1 MRPSLAI
8 VAVAICV
15 TIGCDRKSDTPGSPA
30 EIAKEAPVTSK
41 TSPELVHQQTSLVSA
56 DSTTVTDFDR
66 RVKDFI
72 QLRDTLDRSVTKLPD
87 KASPQQIDTHQ
98 RELGTAV
105 AKARSNSRQ
114 GDVFIAP
121 MQKYIRGVVRRVI
134 EGPDGPTIKASLMD
148 ENPMAVKLGV
158 NARYPDTIPMST
170 MPPDILAALPPL
182 PKDLEYRFVGNRLI
196 LLDVQSHLI
205 VDFVENTFD
214 L

>member
-1 MRPSLAI
+1 MRPYIALA
-8 VAVAICV
+8 VAVICV
-15 TIGCDRKSDTPGSPA
+15 GSVACDREPDNPTPA
-30 EIAKEAPVTSK
+30 EVAKDAPVTSK
-41 TSPELVHQQTSLVSA
+41 TSPELVHQQSSLVAA
-56 DSTTVTDFDR
+56 DSTSVADFNQ
-66 RVKDFI
+66 RVQDVVD
-72 QLRDTLDRSVTKLPD
+72 LRDRLDAKLAKLPD

-98 RELGTAV
+98 RELAAAITQ
-105 AKARSNSRQ
+105 ARSQARQ
-114 GDVFIAP
+114 GDVIVPA

-134 EGPDGPTIKASLMD
+134 DGAGGASIKASFMD
-148 ENPMAVKLGV
+148 ENPMQVKLGV

-205 VDFVENTFD
+205 LDYVENTFD